1 MSTTEE
7 LIKGCIKGRADA
19 QRLLFARYAPL
30 IKGTLLRYIKD
41 KELAAD
47 LLQDSFIKI
56 FNNLKKYNYDG
67 VFEGW
72 LRRIAVNTALD
83 ALNKQKKRIDNEA
96 LHDNYD
102 DSEDTIETDEE
113 SLVEL
118 MMKAGYD
125 KQTLVQML
133 ENLQEKYR
141 IAFSL
146 FYIDELSHKEI
157 AEALAINEAQSRKW
171 VFRAKEMVKQ
181 QMMDYLALRGMA
193 NSNFKSIPK

>member
-1 MSTTEE
+1 MSTTEQ

-56 FNNLKKYNYDG
+56 FNNIKKYNYDG

-83 ALNKQKKRIDNEA
+83 ALNKQKKRIGQR
-96 LHDNYD
+96 
-102 DSEDTIETDEE
+102 SI
-113 SLVEL
+113 
-118 MMKAGYD
+118 KR
-125 KQTLVQML
+125 Q
-133 ENLQEKYR
+133 
-141 IAFSL
+141 
-146 FYIDELSHKEI
+146 
-157 AEALAINEAQSRKW
+157 
-171 VFRAKEMVKQ
+171 
-181 QMMDYLALRGMA
+181 LR
-193 NSNFKSIPK
+193 